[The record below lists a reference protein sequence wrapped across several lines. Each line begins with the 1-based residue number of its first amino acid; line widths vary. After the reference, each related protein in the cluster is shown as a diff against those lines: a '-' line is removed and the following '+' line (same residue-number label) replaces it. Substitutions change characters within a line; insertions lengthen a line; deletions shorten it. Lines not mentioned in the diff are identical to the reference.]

1 MQPSETEDFLE
12 AVLLLSGETG
22 DRVSEADLASRLQL
36 APGEVAARA
45 AGLVSEG
52 LIVRHPSLQVELTE
66 KGRAQAEQVAR
77 KHRTLEYF
85 LSEML
90 GMDADAASE
99 EACRLEHDVSDE
111 TIDRLSSYLERPCP
125 PRRGKRH
132 GMMGRIWHA
141 GKTLLDFEEGADVT
155 VVMVKGLGWN
165 RRLIDLGIIPGERL
179 NIRRKLR
186 NRAVVVHVKGA
197 DVALS
202 PEVACTIFVE

>member
-1 MQPSETEDFLE
+1 MQPSQTEDFLE
-12 AVLLLSGETG
+12 AVLLLSGEAG
-22 DRVSEADLASRLQL
+22 NRVSEADLALRLDISPQ
-36 APGEVAARA
+36 EAAVRA
-45 AGLVSEG
+45 ESLILEG
-52 LIVRHPSLQVELTE
+52 LLVRHPTLEVELTE
-66 KGRAQAEQVAR
+66 KGRVQADAVAR

-90 GMDADAASE
+90 GMDAEAASE

-125 PRRGKRH
+125 LRRGRR
-132 GMMGRIWHA
+132 GMLGRIRHT
-141 GKTLLDFEEGADVT
+141 GKTLLDFKEGADVT

-165 RRLIDLGIIPGERL
+165 RRLIDLGIIPGETL
-179 NIRRKLR
+179 KIRRKLR
-186 NRAVVVHVKGA
+186 NRSVVVHVKGA